1 MPTQSRNPR
10 WRRIAEEIEVQIHRG
25 DLSAG
30 EQLPTE
36 IRMSEYFSVSRFTIR
51 QALAHLE
58 SLGLVQIE
66 HGRGIFVADRPIP
79 FVLDNRTR
87 FSENLR
93 RLGLSGERRF
103 IRSAHDGASDDVA
116 AGLGLSP
123 GDEVVVVH
131 GLAIVDSRPAGII
144 TDYFDADR
152 FAGIDK
158 LLKASAS
165 RTAALAAFGVKDYV
179 RLSTKISSRMPSG
192 AEAKLLNIARTRPIL
207 ESAKVDVDTEARPVA
222 FGRASFCADRVQF
235 VIE

>member
-10 WRRIAEEIEVQIHRG
+10 WRRIAEEIEGQIHRG

-36 IRMSEYFSVSRFTIR
+36 IRMSEHFSVSRFTIR

-103 IRSAHDGASDDVA
+103 IRSVHDGASDDVA
-116 AGLGLSP
+116 VGLGLSP

-131 GLAIVDSRPAGII
+131 GLAIVDNRPAGII
-144 TDYFDADR
+144 TDYFDAGR
-152 FAGIDK
+152 FAGIEK
-158 LLKASAS
+158 LLKESAS
-165 RTAALAAFGVKDYV
+165 RTAALAAFGVTDYV

-207 ESAKVDVDTEARPVA
+207 ESAKVDVDIERRPVA